1 MVVFVVK
8 VQQERFDQGGLGQED
23 GVLYFYWESLGLAQ
37 SASHSDT
44 GPKLEV
50 AKL

>member
-23 GVLYFYWESLGLAQ
+23 GCCTSAGRVLDLLSLPPTLITPEESR
-37 SASHSDT
+37 
-44 GPKLEV
+44 
-50 AKL
+50 